1 MSRCLGS
8 KFLDL
13 YKPLTCMTF
22 LCMTALRNR
31 TAAHTLIY
39 LRRLTIKMVVSVN
52 KDFEIQKICNYGN
65 VTSRISSL

>member
-52 KDFEIQKICNYGN
+52 KDF
-65 VTSRISSL
+65 